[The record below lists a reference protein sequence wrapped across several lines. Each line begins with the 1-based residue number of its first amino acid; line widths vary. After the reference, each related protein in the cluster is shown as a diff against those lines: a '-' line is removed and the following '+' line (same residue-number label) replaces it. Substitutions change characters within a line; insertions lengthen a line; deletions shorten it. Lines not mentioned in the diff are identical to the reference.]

1 MAKTFVGTRLRQL
14 RRENKQ
20 SQAQMAKSVGVS
32 TAYINLLEN
41 NQRSLS
47 VKVLMSIADAYG
59 VDWRD
64 LMQDGS
70 DRLLADLHTA
80 IQDPLFNTK
89 EPDIQELRLA
99 VDHAPKLVENFLH
112 LYRSH
117 SNVIERFMQT
127 GDQLSEG
134 ALLNSPEAI
143 VHDFFRSHSNYFAVL
158 EDYAEKLR
166 LEVPCEPD
174 DIYYLLKTRLRE
186 QHDIEVSTAPIEE
199 MERSLRIYE
208 KDEGKIKLSEA
219 LDFPNRTF
227 QLAHMLGLI
236 ECSSQ
241 IEALSADIS
250 PNKSRDAAVNNE
262 DTEHAGKVRCQVEL
276 ANYFAS
282 AFLMP
287 YTQFKSAAET
297 LAYDINR
304 LCKTFG
310 VSFEQVCH
318 RLTTLQRKGDRGI
331 PFFFI
336 RVDRAGNVTK
346 RFNASSITIAE
357 YGGACPVWD
366 LHATFSNPG
375 TILPQ
380 FVELPDG
387 KRFFT
392 ISRTAD
398 RPAYSRD
405 SQARRQALSLG
416 CELSHVDNIGYA
428 RPYNQTD
435 EQLYAKIGI
444 NCRICPR
451 QSCAQ
456 RAHNPLGI
464 ELSVDPSRRGDTRL
478 ES

>member
-1 MAKTFVGTRLRQL
+1 MAKTFVGTQLRQL
-14 RRENKQ
+14 RREHNQ

-59 VDWRD
+59 VDWRA
-64 LMQDGS
+64 LIQDGS
-70 DRLLADLHTA
+70 DRLLADLRTT
-80 IQDPLFNTK
+80 IQDPLFNSGQ
-89 EPDIQELRLA
+89 PDIQELRLA
-99 VDHAPKLVENFLH
+99 VDHAPKLVENFLQ
-112 LYRSH
+112 LYRIH
-117 SNVIERFMQT
+117 SNVIERVMQT
-127 GDQLSEG
+127 NDQLSG
-134 ALLNSPEAI
+134 SSSLASPEAI
-143 VHDFFRSHSNYFAVL
+143 VHDFFRSHSNYFTVL
-158 EDYAEKLR
+158 EEYAEALR
-166 LEVPCEPD
+166 KQNPCEPD
-174 DIYYLLKTRLRE
+174 DVYYHLKTRLRE
-186 QHDIEVSTAPIEE
+186 RHGIEVITAPIEE

-208 KDEGKIKLSEA
+208 KASSKIKLSEA

-241 IEALSADIS
+241 IEVLTSNISSDATTKIDDADL
-250 PNKSRDAAVNNE
+250 
-262 DTEHAGKVRCQVEL
+262 AGKVRCQVEL

-282 AFLMP
+282 AYLMP
-287 YTQFKSAAET
+287 YSQFKSAAES

-310 VSFEQVCH
+310 VSFEQACH
-318 RLTTLQRKGDRGI
+318 RLTTLQRKGDQGI

-366 LHATFSNPG
+366 LHAAFSNPG

-416 CELSHVDNIGYA
+416 CDLSHVGNIGYA
-428 RPYNQTD
+428 RPFNQTD
-435 EQLYAKIGI
+435 EQLYGKIGI

-456 RAHNPLGI
+456 RAHNPLGV
-464 ELSVDPSRRGDTRL
+464 ELSIDPSRRGDTRL

>member
-1 MAKTFVGTRLRQL
+1 MSKIFVGSRLRQL

-20 SQAQMAKSVGVS
+20 SQAQMAKAVGVS

-47 VKVLMSIADAYG
+47 VKVLMQISDAYD
-59 VDWRD
+59 VDLRD
-64 LMQDGS
+64 LIQDGS
-70 DRLLADLHTA
+70 DRLLADLHSA
-80 IQDPLFNTK
+80 VQDPLFEPQK
-89 EPDIQELRLA
+89 PDIQELRLA
-99 VDHAPKLVENFLH
+99 VDHAPMLVENFLH
-112 LYRSH
+112 LYSSH
-117 SNVIERFMQT
+117 SNVIERVMQS
-127 GDQLSEG
+127 GDQASDG
-134 ALLNSPEAI
+134 ARLTTPEAV
-143 VHDFFRSHSNYFAVL
+143 VHDFFRKHSNYFAVL
-158 EDYAEKLR
+158 DECAEALR
-166 LEVPCEPD
+166 AESPCEPD
-174 DIYYLLKTRLRE
+174 DVYYQLKKRFDE
-186 QHDIEVSTAPIEE
+186 QHGIEVCTASIED
-199 MERSLRIYE
+199 MNRTLRIY
-208 KDEGKIKLSEA
+208 DEQAGKIKMSEA

-236 ECSSQ
+236 EFNGH
-241 IEALSADIS
+241 IEKLT
-250 PNKSRDAAVNNE
+250 AVIGDDNN
-262 DTEHAGKVRCQVEL
+262 TGKVRCRVEL
-276 ANYFAS
+276 ANYFAA

-287 YTQFKSAAET
+287 YTQFKNAAES
-297 LAYDINR
+297 LSYDINR
-304 LCKTFG
+304 LGKTFG

-318 RLTTLQRKGDRGI
+318 RLTTLQRKGERGI
-331 PFFFI
+331 AFFFI

-346 RFNASSITIAE
+346 RFNTNSISIAE

-366 LHATFSNPG
+366 LHAAFSNPG

-405 SQARRQALSLG
+405 SQARRQAVSLG
-416 CELSHVDNIGYA
+416 CELTDIDNIGYA
-428 RPYNQTD
+428 RPFNQD
-435 EQLYAKIGI
+435 DQQLYAQIGI

-451 QSCAQ
+451 QSCSQ
-456 RAHNPLGI
+456 RAHNPLVV

>member
-1 MAKTFVGTRLRQL
+1 MA
-14 RRENKQ
+14 
-20 SQAQMAKSVGVS
+20 SAVGVS
-32 TAYINLLEN
+32 TTYINLLEN

-47 VKVLMSIADAYG
+47 VKVLMQISDAYD
-59 VDWRD
+59 VDLRD
-64 LMQDGS
+64 LIQDGS
-70 DRLLADLHTA
+70 DRLLADLNSA
-80 IQDPLFNTK
+80 VQDPMFEAAK
-89 EPDIQELRLA
+89 PDVQELRLA

-112 LYRSH
+112 LYSSH
-117 SNVIERFMQT
+117 ANVIERMMQS
-127 GDQLSEG
+127 GDQSSDG
-134 ALLNSPEAI
+134 ARLTSPEAV
-143 VHDFFRSHSNYFAVL
+143 VHDFFRRHSNYFAVL
-158 EDYAEKLR
+158 DECAEALR
-166 LEVPCEPD
+166 AQSPCEPD
-174 DIYYLLKTRLRE
+174 DIYYQLKTRLQK
-186 QHDIEVSTAPIEE
+186 QHGIEVSTVSIEE
-199 MERSLRIYE
+199 MNRALRIY
-208 KDEGKIKLSEA
+208 DEQAGKIRMSEA

-236 ECSSQ
+236 EFKD
-241 IEALSADIS
+241 DID
-250 PNKSRDAAVNNE
+250 KLTRAIGDE
-262 DTEHAGKVRCQVEL
+262 KDTGKVRCQVEL
-276 ANYFAS
+276 ANYFA
-282 AFLMP
+282 AALLMP
-287 YTQFKSAAET
+287 YTQFRNAAET

-304 LCKTFG
+304 LSKMFG

-346 RFNASSITIAE
+346 RFNTNSISIAE

-366 LHATFSNPG
+366 LHAAFSNPG

-416 CELSHVDNIGYA
+416 CETSYVGNIGYA
-428 RPYNQTD
+428 RAFNQDD
-435 EQLYAKIGI
+435 EQLYAQIGI

-451 QSCAQ
+451 QSCSQ
-456 RAHNPLGI
+456 RAHNPLVV
-464 ELSVDPSRRGDTRL
+464 ELLVDPSRRGDTRL

>member
-1 MAKTFVGTRLRQL
+1 MAKTFVGTQLRRLRQ
-14 RRENKQ
+14 ENQQ
-20 SQAQMAKSVGVS
+20 SQAQMAKAVGVS

-47 VKVLMSIADAYG
+47 VKVLTSIADAYG

-64 LMQDGS
+64 LIQDGN
-70 DRLLADLHTA
+70 DKLLADLHTA
-80 IQDPLFNTK
+80 VQDPLFNS
-89 EPDIQELRLA
+89 EPPDIQELRLA
-99 VDHAPKLVENFLH
+99 VDHAPRLVENFLH
-112 LYRSH
+112 LYKGH
-117 SNVIERFMQT
+117 SNVIERIMQN
-127 GDQLSEG
+127 GDQLSPDGE
-134 ALLNSPEAI
+134 LFTSPETV
-143 VHDFFRSHSNYFAVL
+143 VHDFFRSHSNYFGEL
-158 EDYAEKLR
+158 EEYAESLR
-166 LEVPCEPD
+166 TENPCEPD
-174 DIYYLLKTRLRE
+174 DVYYQLKTRLRE
-186 QHDIEVSTAPIEE
+186 RHNIEVITVAIEN
-199 MERSLRIYE
+199 MNRALRIY
-208 KDEGKIKLSEA
+208 DDTAGKIQLSEA

-236 ECSSQ
+236 ECKSQ
-241 IEALSADIS
+241 IESLTSQLSSGIAADAEMS
-250 PNKSRDAAVNNE
+250 
-262 DTEHAGKVRCQVEL
+262 DTQHAGELRCRVEL
-276 ANYFAS
+276 ANYFAA
-282 AFLMP
+282 AFLLP
-287 YTQFKSAAET
+287 YSQFKRAAEM

-304 LCKTFG
+304 LGKTFG

-318 RLTTLQRKGDRGI
+318 RLTTLQRKGDLGI

-346 RFNASSITIAE
+346 RFNASSISIAE

-416 CELSHVDNIGYA
+416 CELSHVENIGYA
-428 RPYNQTD
+428 KSFNQSD
-435 EQLYAKIGI
+435 EQLFAKIGI

-451 QSCAQ
+451 QSCGQ

-464 ELSVDPSRRGDTRL
+464 ELSVDPSRRGGTRL

>member
-1 MAKTFVGTRLRQL
+1 
-14 RRENKQ
+14 
-20 SQAQMAKSVGVS
+20 MAKSVGVS

-64 LMQDGS
+64 LLQDGS
-70 DRLLADLHTA
+70 DRLLADLNSA
-80 IQDPLFNTK
+80 IQDPLFNTGQ
-89 EPDIQELRLA
+89 PDIQELRLA

-117 SNVIERFMQT
+117 TNVIQRVMQT
-127 GDQLSEG
+127 GDQFTDS
-134 ALLNSPEAI
+134 ALLSSPEAI
-143 VHDFFRSHSNYFAVL
+143 VHDYFRDHSNYFDVL
-158 EDYAEKLR
+158 EDYAEQLR
-166 LEVPCEPD
+166 NENPCEPD
-174 DIYYLLKTRLRE
+174 DVYYQLKTRLHNR
-186 QHDIEVSTAPIEE
+186 HSIKVSTAPIEQ
-199 MERSLRIYE
+199 MGRSLRIYD
-208 KDEGKIKLSEA
+208 KEGCKIILSEA

-236 ECSSQ
+236 ECNSQ
-241 IEALSADIS
+241 IESLTASFAS
-250 PNKSRDAAVNNE
+250 T
-262 DTEHAGKVRCQVEL
+262 DTTSVDDPIQAGKVRCQVEL
-276 ANYFAS
+276 ANYFA
-282 AFLMP
+282 AAYLLP
-287 YTQFKSAAET
+287 YSQFKSAAES

-366 LHATFSNPG
+366 LHASFSNPG

-416 CELSHVDNIGYA
+416 CELSHVASIGYA
-428 RPYNQTD
+428 NPFNQTD

-451 QSCAQ
+451 QSCSQ
-456 RAHNPLGI
+456 RAHNPLGV

>member
-1 MAKTFVGTRLRQL
+1 MLIFVMAKIFVGTRLRQL
-14 RRENKQ
+14 RREQKQ

-47 VKVLMSIADAYG
+47 VKVMMSISDAYG

-64 LMQDGS
+64 LIQDGS
-70 DRLLADLHTA
+70 DRLLTDLRSA
-80 IQDPLFNTK
+80 VQDPMFSA
-89 EPDIQELRLA
+89 EQPDIQELRLA
-99 VDHAPKLVENFLH
+99 VDHAPTLVENFLH

-117 SNVIERFMQT
+117 ANAVVRIMQT
-127 GDQLSEG
+127 GEQSTDG
-134 ALLNSPEAI
+134 AVVNSPEAV
-143 VHDFFRSHSNYFAVL
+143 VHDFFRSHSNYFAEL
-158 EDYAEKLR
+158 EECAEIIR
-166 LEVPCEPD
+166 AEDPCEPD
-174 DIYYLLKTRLRE
+174 DIYYRLKARLRGR
-186 QHDIEVSTAPIEE
+186 HNISVSTAPIEQ
-199 MERSLRIYE
+199 MNRSLRIY
-208 KDEGKIKLSEA
+208 DSVAGTITLSEA
-219 LDFPNRTF
+219 LDSPNRAF

-236 ECSSQ
+236 ECNDQ
-241 IEALSADIS
+241 IEALTADIS
-250 PNKSRDAAVNNE
+250 STPNNREADQTSA
-262 DTEHAGKVRCQVEL
+262 VRCRVEL
-276 ANYFAS
+276 ANYFAA
-282 AFLMP
+282 AFVMP
-287 YTQFKSAAET
+287 YTQFKRQAES

-304 LCKTFG
+304 LANTFC
-310 VSFEQVCH
+310 VSFEQACH
-318 RLTTLQRKGDRGI
+318 RLTTLQRKGDKGI

-346 RFNASSITIAE
+346 RFNASSISIAE

-366 LHATFSNPG
+366 LHAAFDNPRA
-375 TILPQ
+375 ILPQ
-380 FVELPDG
+380 FVETPDG

-398 RPAYSRD
+398 RPAYSRN

-416 CELSHVDNIGYA
+416 CELEHVGNIGYA
-428 RPYNQTD
+428 SPFNQDD
-435 EQLYAKIGI
+435 EQLYAPIGI

-456 RAHNPLGI
+456 RAHNPLFV

>member
-1 MAKTFVGTRLRQL
+1 MAKIFVGSRLRRL
-14 RRENKQ
+14 RREQKQ
-20 SQAQMAKSVGVS
+20 SQAEMAKAVGVS

-47 VKVLMSIADAYG
+47 VKVLTSIADAYG

-64 LMQDGS
+64 LIQDDG
-70 DRLLADLHTA
+70 DRLLADLRMA
-80 IQDPLFNTK
+80 VQDPLFD
-89 EPDIQELRLA
+89 EVSPDLQELRAA
-99 VDHAPKLVENFLH
+99 VDHAPVLTENFLR
-112 LYRSH
+112 LYDSH
-117 SNVIERFMQT
+117 STVIERIMRAG
-127 GDQLSEG
+127 GDQLSDG
-134 ALLNSPEAI
+134 ALAESPEAV
-143 VHDFFRSHSNYFAVL
+143 VHDFFKSHANHFPVLDEQAEALREREPCDPNDVYFW
-158 EDYAEKLR
+158 
-166 LEVPCEPD
+166 
-174 DIYYLLKTRLRE
+174 LKTRFRSK
-186 QHDIEVSTAPIEE
+186 HKIDVVTVPIDD
-199 MERSLRIYE
+199 MDRSLRIYDE
-208 KDEGKIKLSEA
+208 VEGKIELSEA

-227 QLAHMLGLI
+227 QLAHMLALI
-236 ECSSQ
+236 EYRDTLD
-241 IEALSADIS
+241 ELSDGIDVA
-250 PNKSRDAAVNNE
+250 NQTGR
-262 DTEHAGKVRCQVEL
+262 VRCRVEL
-276 ANYFAS
+276 ANYFAA

-287 YTQFKSAAET
+287 YTRFRATAES

-304 LCKTFG
+304 LCKTFD

-318 RLTTLQRKGDRGI
+318 RLTTLQRQGDRGI

-346 RFNASSITIAE
+346 RFTASSISIAE

-366 LHATFSNPG
+366 LHAAFSNPG
-375 TILPQ
+375 TIIPQ

-405 SQARRQALSLG
+405 SQARRQAVSLG
-416 CELSHVDNIGYA
+416 CEMSHAEGLGYA
-428 RPYNQTD
+428 QSFNVAD
-435 EQLYAKIGI
+435 ELLYAKIGI

-451 QSCAQ
+451 QSCSQ
-456 RAHNPLGI
+456 RAHNPLAF